1 MIYDIQCQKYFG
13 FFLPVR
19 HQRTDIRTARSLDQ
33 FVQCLLRSST
43 KTREW
48 TFS

>member
-1 MIYDIQCQKYFG
+1 MIYSVRNTLV